1 MRNRGSYHPFS
12 CSIVRVFHSP
22 THPTGLFS
30 LRKIVH
36 RYHAGMPG
44 ADPTGLLSYS
54 WKHHVVPQ
62 AYSPLG
68 NYATH
73 SLLKANITAEIGAA
87 HSKSAAQV
95 GLRWV
100 IQNNASLC
108 VAADK
113 GSYLAEDIDI
123 FSWSLSDAEMTR
135 LDEWAGA
142 REDPTRGSCV

>member
-1 MRNRGSYHPFS
+1 
-12 CSIVRVFHSP
+12 
-22 THPTGLFS
+22 
-30 LRKIVH
+30 
-36 RYHAGMPG
+36 MPG
-44 ADPTGLLSYS
+44 ADPTGLISFSLE
-54 WKHHVVPQ
+54 HHIVPQ

-73 SLLKANITAEIGAA
+73 SLLRANITADIGAA

-113 GSYLAEDIDI
+113 ASYLAEDIDI
-123 FSWSLSDAEMTR
+123 FSWTLSAAEMKR

-142 REDPTRGSCV
+142 QEDPTRGSCV